1 MYHTIVRHKIV
12 GIFNELNKGNYEP
25 VLRMTASRF
34 DHQFAGSHALLGCRT
49 NLDLTRAWYVRLF
62 RIFPN
67 LRFQLQN
74 IVVSGWPWNTAV
86 AVEWTDSYTL
96 LNGETR
102 SNAGVHFIRLK
113 WGRGVSVRIYCDTEQ
128 LLQNLAIQQ
137 RGGIADAA
145 LAPLAG

>member
-1 MYHTIVRHKIV
+1 MYHSIVRRKIA

-25 VLRMTASRF
+25 VLRMTADRF
-34 DHQFAGSHALLGCRT
+34 DHQFAGAHALSGCRT
-49 NLDLTRAWYVRLF
+49 NLDLTRAWYARLF

-74 IVVSGWPWNTAV
+74 IVVNGWPWDTSI

-96 LNGETR
+96 LNGEAS

-113 WGRGVSVRIYCDTEQ
+113 WGRGVSVRIYCDTDQ
-128 LLQNLAIQQ
+128 LLRNLEIQL